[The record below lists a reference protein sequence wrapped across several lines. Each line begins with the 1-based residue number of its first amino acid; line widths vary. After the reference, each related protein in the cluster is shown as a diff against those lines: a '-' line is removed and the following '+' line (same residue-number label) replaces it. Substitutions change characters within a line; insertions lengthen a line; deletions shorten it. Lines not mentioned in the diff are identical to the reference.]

1 MLKSVP
7 TARAGEDLVPLP
19 AQILTGRIVRFARWV
34 LAQLPAEG
42 PGARGEAPLR
52 AGRDGVSLPRGGRGA
67 RSSKRRWSPTK
78 EGAHAASVLQVSAH
92 PSLAGIPFHL
102 AFSLPLA
109 D

>member
-1 MLKSVP
+1 M
-7 TARAGEDLVPLP
+7 PLP

-34 LAQLPAEG
+34 LAQLPAKAPE
-42 PGARGEAPLR
+42 PEVKLLFEQAATVFLFPAAAEA
-52 AGRDGVSLPRGGRGA
+52 AKFEAQVVTDKDGA
-67 RSSKRRWSPTK
+67 RS
-78 EGAHAASVLQVSAH
+78 AVLQVSAH